1 MPPKAKFTKEEVIE
15 TALKIVQKE
24 GFETL
29 TARALGGELGS
40 SPRPIFTVFNS
51 MEEVQN
57 EVVAAAKALYF
68 KYQEKGLKEK
78 PAFKGSGMEY
88 IKFAAEQPKLFQLL
102 FMKQAESVPATG
114 DVLMLLDEHYGQILK
129 SVQDEYGFGYQTAKE
144 LYLHLW
150 VYSHGIAALI
160 ATNVCKFTENEIS
173 AMLSEVCVALI
184 KKFKSEGKI

>member
-1 MPPKAKFTKEEVIE
+1 MPPKAKFSKEEVIE
-15 TALKIVQKE
+15 TALKIVQNE
-24 GFETL
+24 GFEAL

-51 MEEVQN
+51 MDEVQN
-57 EVVAAAKALYF
+57 EVITAAKALYF
-68 KYQEKGLKEK
+68 KYQEKGLNEK

-173 AMLSEVCVALI
+173 SMLSEVCVALI

>member
-1 MPPKAKFTKEEVIE
+1 MPPKAKFSKEEVIE
-15 TALKIVQKE
+15 TALKIVQNE
-24 GFETL
+24 GFEAL

-57 EVVAAAKALYF
+57 EVITAAKALYF
-68 KYQEKGLKEK
+68 KYQEKGLNEK
-78 PAFKGSGMEY
+78 LAFKGSGMEY

-129 SVQDEYGFGYQTAKE
+129 SVRDEYGFGYQTAKE